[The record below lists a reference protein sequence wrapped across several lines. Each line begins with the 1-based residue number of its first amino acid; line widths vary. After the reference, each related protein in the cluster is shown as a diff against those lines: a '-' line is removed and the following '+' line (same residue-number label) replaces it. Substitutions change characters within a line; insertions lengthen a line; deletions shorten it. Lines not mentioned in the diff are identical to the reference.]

1 MLSPVLD
8 RMDDPNTTP
17 MEAAALGREASSQ
30 IANVLNLGFKAQDQE
45 SERARLMQDAAYK
58 NAQLRIAQQN
68 ANSRAQSA
76 IAAGNA
82 PPATI
87 DMPLGDGSTKLM
99 QWDGA
104 SQSYVPARTSGLG
117 GTTQTAKGDDLIS
130 LVKDFEKFEPKA
142 YNDYKQTSVGYG
154 TKGKP
159 GEVLTEEQA
168 SERLQSELFGHAK
181 RIEDAAELKGITL
194 NKNQFN
200 ALTSFDFNTGKGANL
215 IERFGDDPQQL
226 ASKILEYN
234 KAGGEVKG
242 GLVKRRQIEAAL
254 FLAPE
259 QQAAEAPQVT
269 PQNQGG
275 IGFTPAKVEVVE
287 RAMTDAERI
296 TANLPAGQYMAKFT
310 GDKPSNIKQLET
322 PPDSL
327 ERLKENRMLKA
338 DDRISALIE
347 STDKGAERLINM
359 NEALSLLNSGEVKSG
374 SLGSIKVAAKR
385 LFGMDVASEEQFNS
399 LVGNLALEAIDLT
412 KGAISD
418 REMTFFREELAPGI
432 NKSVLGNKRI
442 IEFKIAAAK
451 RGLRINQVAKEM
463 LANNALPADIEAAIN
478 KIQKEESLI
487 PSNTTDQSAPDKP
500 QSATDRFRAK
510 VKP

>member
-1 MLSPVLD
+1 MAAYGKGQMLGSGINPESFKQDYSGFSRAAEIQAQGLANLGQSIGGAIQNYGEAKQERKKIDAETKASRAGIESAIKLGDSLGFDVKKMLSPVLD
-8 RMDDPNTTP
+8 QMDDPNTTP

-58 NAQLRIAQQN
+58 NAQLGIAQQN
-68 ANSRAQSA
+68 ANSRAQLA
-76 IAAGNA
+76 MAAGKA
-82 PPATI
+82 PPPTI

-142 YNDYKQTSVGYG
+142 YNDYKQISVGYG

-181 RIEDAAELKGITL
+181 RIEDAAALKGITL

-215 IERFGDDPQQL
+215 IERFGDNPQQL

-259 QQAAEAPQVT
+259 QQAAEALQPT

-275 IGFTPAKVEVVE
+275 IGFTPAKTSAGEEGTVMTQAELDDLVKRGESVESQPLGGGKYFVKRSLLNNKLSGPE
-287 RAMTDAERI
+287 LKLKYLEESS
-296 TANLPAGQYMAKFT
+296 TAYAA
-310 GDKPSNIKQLET
+310 GDKPK
-322 PPDSL
+322 
-327 ERLKENRMLKA
+327 
-338 DDRISALIE
+338 ALILA
-347 STDKGAERLINM
+347 T
-359 NEALSLLNSGEVKSG
+359 
-374 SLGSIKVAAKR
+374 AAGIGG
-385 LFGMDVASEEQFNS
+385 LFG
-399 LVGNLALEAIDLT
+399 NLT
-412 KGAISD
+412 ISD
-418 REMTFFREELAPGI
+418 LDEYFGSGVAPTDSAAPIAPSPVTPTAPRVREPLD
-432 NKSVLGNKRI
+432 
-442 IEFKIAAAK
+442 
-451 RGLRINQVAKEM
+451 Q
-463 LANNALPADIEAAIN
+463 
-478 KIQKEESLI
+478 LI
-487 PSNTTDQSAPDKP
+487 PIPK
-500 QSATDRFRAK
+500 
-510 VKP
+510 